1 LPIRTA
7 GFVELSRRPFILLLA
22 AGFLRG
28 WMARPV
34 SMLDLTAS
42 DLFFLG
48 LLWLLLNPLNDF
60 TNIYKL
66 LAASGCEGQDWGIPP
81 ERVVLAGFSMGGTV
95 AAWTALQARFR
106 SNIQYRLVTVG

>member
-1 LPIRTA
+1 
-7 GFVELSRRPFILLLA
+7 
-22 AGFLRG
+22 
-28 WMARPV
+28 MARPV

-60 TNIYKL
+60 INIYKL